1 MDIFLYFI
9 YGAALFYFSKFFPYA
24 GLTISIC
31 LLLLIFLHKY
41 KSASLKLS
49 RIVFIIIFSAS
60 GFFYAK
66 LSYIHPPS
74 PSELAGSTIEVKGV
88 IKSEK
93 LSSSLKGTIFL
104 QNIEVISAAG
114 TNGEKLSLKE
124 LRAINER
131 ELNKKK
137 IYYFTGRFSRDGYSL
152 NPSSNNNLP
161 ALYILSSEEIGEF
174 EPGFFEK
181 IRLKLNNFIRGS
193 FSDESSAFLLSITT
207 GERVFL
213 TSETRNAFNISGLA
227 HILSI
232 SGSHFGLLFI
242 VLFSCFRTIFLYL
255 PYKLLSRLTIYVSP
269 SQIAGILTA
278 PFLVFYLGISSMSI
292 PTIRAFIMI
301 TFFLAGLL
309 MGRKGFWLN
318 TLVIAAF
325 IIILIEPTAVADLSA
340 QLSFIAVLCIGMIA
354 EKIKNE
360 ERQDEM
366 PKAPETPERP
376 ETKKQKNLISGSI
389 AFVFKNLR
397 HSLLISLAAT
407 AGTAPLVAYHF
418 HYFSLVSPL
427 TNLLIIPLIGFLI
440 LPFTLLSSMI
450 YLVFET
456 FPLISII
463 DKFTLFILGLIG
475 DIAGWKY
482 ADIKIPAFPLI
493 LIATFYAGL
502 LIFLIADHSENKQEK
517 KSWVLSY
524 ALPLSIAILP
534 IFIYSALKIT
544 EPKGLN
550 ITFLDVGQGDA
561 SVVEF
566 SDNRIIVIDTGK
578 SGYQVGEY
586 LRYRGLRDIDA
597 ITISHMQ
604 SDHAGGIEYL
614 LSNFKVGEI
623 WDSGF
628 EGSLKM
634 PEQTYRYKKLTRGDV
649 LNGNGYKI
657 TVLHPYNEFYTIKPK
672 GEENNYSLVL
682 SITVN
687 QNTFLFSGDIEIE
700 AQEDL
705 SNLRQHLKSTVL
717 KVPHHGSKSSGH
729 EIFYNL
735 VSPKIAVISA
745 GRRNPHGHPH
755 DETLWMLRGSHIL
768 RTDIDGAIGLKEMP
782 DGSIRIKTCREFR
795 FKEAQNVNDE
805 IFNIKRLFQV
815 W

>member
-9 YGAALFYFSKFFPYA
+9 YGVALFYFSKFFPYT
-24 GLTISIC
+24 GLIVSIC
-31 LLLLIFLHKY
+31 ILLLISFHKY

-49 RIVFIIIFSAS
+49 RISALIILAVC

-66 LSYIHPPS
+66 ISYIPPPS
-74 PSELAGSTIEVKGV
+74 PSELSGSTIEVKGV
-88 IKSEK
+88 VKSERI
-93 LSSSLKGTIFL
+93 SSSYRAVFL
-104 QNIEVISAAG
+104 QNIEVISATGA
-114 TNGEKLSLKE
+114 NGEKLPLKE
-124 LRAINER
+124 LRAINEKQFDK
-131 ELNKKK
+131 EKT
-137 IYYFTGRFSRDGYSL
+137 YYFTGRFSRDGYSL

-161 ALYILSSEEIGEF
+161 AIYILSSEEIGEF
-174 EPGFFEK
+174 VPNFFEK
-181 IRLKLNNFIRGS
+181 IRLRLNNFIKGS

-207 GERVFL
+207 GERSFL
-213 TSETRNAFNISGLA
+213 TTGTKNAFNVTGLA

-242 VLFSCFRTIFLYL
+242 VLFTCFRIIFLYL
-255 PYKLLSRLTIYVSP
+255 PYKLLSRLTLYVSP

-278 PFLVFYLGISSMSI
+278 PFLIFYLGISSMSI

-309 MGRKGFWLN
+309 IGRKGFWLN
-318 TLVIAAF
+318 TIIIAAF
-325 IIILIEPTAVADLSA
+325 IIVLMESAALTDLSF
-340 QLSFIAVLCIGMIA
+340 QLSFIAVLCIGMVT
-354 EKIKNE
+354 
-360 ERQDEM
+360 ERMMKEDWQDKM
-366 PKAPETPERP
+366 IETP
-376 ETKKQKNLISGSI
+376 ETKKHKNLISNSI
-389 AFVFKNLR
+389 AFVIKNLK
-397 HSLLISLAAT
+397 HSLFISLAAT

-418 HYFSLVSPL
+418 HYFSIVSPL
-427 TNLLIIPLIGFLI
+427 TNLLITPLIGFLI

-450 YLVFET
+450 YLAFDT
-456 FPLISII
+456 FPLIPVI
-463 DKFTLFILGLIG
+463 DKFTLFILSLIG
-475 DIAGWKY
+475 DIAKWNY
-482 ADIKIPAFPLI
+482 ADIKVPAFALI
-493 LIATFYAGL
+493 LIIAFYTGL
-502 LIFLIADHSENKQEK
+502 LIFLIGEHSRNKQEK
-517 KSWVLSY
+517 KSWILSY
-524 ALPLSIAILP
+524 ATPLSIAILP
-534 IFIYSALKIT
+534 IFIYSAIKLT

-586 LRYRGLRDIDA
+586 LRYRGVRNIDVLA
-597 ITISHMQ
+597 ISHMQ

-614 LSNFKVGEI
+614 LNNFKVGEI
-623 WDSGF
+623 WGSGF

-634 PEQTYRYKKLTRGDV
+634 PEQTSKYKKLARGDV
-649 LNGNGYKI
+649 INGNGYKI
-657 TVLHPYNEFYTIKPK
+657 TVLHPYNEFYTINPK
-672 GEENNYSLVL
+672 GEENNYSMVL

-687 QNTFLFSGDIEIE
+687 KNTFLFTGDIESE

-755 DETLWMLRGSHIL
+755 AETIGMLSNAVIL
-768 RTDIDGAIGLKEMP
+768 RTDIEGAVGLKEMP
-782 DGSIRIKTCREFR
+782 DGNIRIKTCREFR
-795 FKEAQNVNDE
+795 FKGAQNLNDE
-805 IFNIKRLFQV
+805 IFNIKRLYTV